1 MKTSGDETDQIAHHG
16 LGKINIETNDNSKKK
31 INCKI
36 QEHKL
41 QLCRQKI
48 N

>member
-31 INCKI
+31 LIAKYKNINYNFADRK
-36 QEHKL
+36 
-41 QLCRQKI
+41 
-48 N
+48 